1 MIKTEK
7 EVGIQMLSGE
17 KIQRL
22 RNEQNLSQKELAEK
36 LEVSRQAIAK
46 WETNRGI
53 PDIEN
58 LKRIAQL
65 FNVSIDY
72 LVDEEESIQDY
83 VMKIPIDIA
92 QYPMPKG
99 NALREDQVVLKNYP
113 NAQSILELYRQKKMT
128 NKEKVVDF
136 LLLPGMH
143 EVQDHWRNPS
153 KYYLVEEKG
162 ISYLVNVTHN
172 ELLTRRL
179 DIDVSGKFFEFAD
192 DRFMKTHR
200 KIKSS

>member
-1 MIKTEK
+1 
-7 EVGIQMLSGE
+7 MLSGE

-22 RNEQNLSQKELAEK
+22 RTEQNLSQKELAEK

-72 LVDEEESIQDY
+72 LVYEEESIQDY
-83 VMKIPIDIA
+83 VMKIPIDIE

-99 NALREDQVVLKNYP
+99 NAVREDQVVLENYP
-113 NAQSILELYRQKKMT
+113 NAQVIRELYRQKKMT
-128 NKEKVVDF
+128 NKEKMVDF
-136 LLLPGMH
+136 LLIPGLH
-143 EVQDHWRNPS
+143 EVEDHWRDPS
-153 KYYLVEEKG
+153 RYYLVEEKG
-162 ISYLVNVTHN
+162 INYLVNVTKS

-179 DIDVSGKFFEFAD
+179 DIDISEKFFEFAD
-192 DRFMKTHR
+192 DRFMKTRR
-200 KIKSS
+200 KLK

>member
-22 RNEQNLSQKELAEK
+22 GNEQNLSQKELAEK

-83 VMKIPIDIA
+83 VMIIPIDIA

-113 NAQSILELYRQKKMT
+113 NAQSILELYRQKRMT
-128 NKEKVVDF
+128 NK
-136 LLLPGMH
+136 
-143 EVQDHWRNPS
+143 
-153 KYYLVEEKG
+153 
-162 ISYLVNVTHN
+162 
-172 ELLTRRL
+172 
-179 DIDVSGKFFEFAD
+179 
-192 DRFMKTHR
+192 
-200 KIKSS
+200 

>member
-1 MIKTEK
+1 ME
-7 EVGIQMLSGE
+7 SGE

-22 RNEQNLSQKELAEK
+22 RTEQNLSQKELAEK
-36 LEVSRQAIAK
+36 LEVSRQAIAE

-72 LVDEEESIQDY
+72 LVYEEESIQDY
-83 VMKIPIDIA
+83 VMKIPIDIE

-99 NALREDQVVLKNYP
+99 NAVREDQVVLENYP
-113 NAQSILELYRQKKMT
+113 NAQSIRELYRQKNMT

-136 LLLPGMH
+136 LLLPGIH
-143 EVQDHWRNPS
+143 EVQDHWRDSS

-162 ISYLVNVTHN
+162 IDYLVNVTHN
-172 ELLTRRL
+172 EILTRRL
-179 DIDVSGKFFEFAD
+179 DMDLSEKFFEFAD
-192 DRFMKTHR
+192 DRFMKTRR
-200 KIKSS
+200 KLK

>member
-1 MIKTEK
+1 M
-7 EVGIQMLSGE
+7 QSGE

-22 RNEQNLSQKELAEK
+22 RSEQNLSQKELADK

-72 LVDEEESIQDY
+72 LVYEEESIQDY
-83 VMKIPIDIA
+83 VMKIPIDIE

-99 NALREDQVVLKNYP
+99 NAVREDQVVLENYP
-113 NAQSILELYRQKKMT
+113 NAQSIHELYRQKKMT

-136 LLLPGMH
+136 LVIPGLH
-143 EVQDHWRNPS
+143 EVQDHWRDPS
-153 KYYLVEEKG
+153 RYYLIEEKG
-162 ISYLVNVTHN
+162 INYLVNVTKS

-179 DIDVSGKFFEFAD
+179 DIDLSEKFFEFAD
-192 DRFMKTHR
+192 DRFMKTRR
-200 KIKSS
+200 KLK

>member
-1 MIKTEK
+1 
-7 EVGIQMLSGE
+7 MLSGE

-22 RNEQNLSQKELAEK
+22 RTEQNLSQKELAEK
-36 LEVSRQAIAK
+36 LEVSRQAIVK

-72 LVDEEESIQDY
+72 LVYEEKSIQDY
-83 VMKIPIDIA
+83 VMKIPIDIE

-99 NALREDQVVLKNYP
+99 NAVREDQVVLENYP
-113 NAQSILELYRQKKMT
+113 NAQAIRELYRQKKMT
-128 NKEKVVDF
+128 NKEKMVDF
-136 LLLPGMH
+136 LLIPGIH
-143 EVQDHWRNPS
+143 EVQDHWRDPS
-153 KYYLVEEKG
+153 RYYLIEEKG
-162 ISYLVNVTHN
+162 INYLVNVTKS

-179 DIDVSGKFFEFAD
+179 DMDISEKFFEFAD
-192 DRFMKTHR
+192 DRFMKTRR
-200 KIKSS
+200 KLK

>member
-72 LVDEEESIQDY
+72 LVYEEESIQDY
-83 VMKIPIDIA
+83 VMKIPIDIE
-92 QYPMPKG
+92 QFPMPKG
-99 NALREDQVVLKNYP
+99 NAVREDQVVLENYP
-113 NAQSILELYRQKKMT
+113 NAQSIRELYRQKKMT

-136 LLLPGMH
+136 LVIPGLH
-143 EVQDHWRNPS
+143 EVQDHWRDPS
-153 KYYLVEEKG
+153 RYYIIEEKG
-162 ISYLVNVTHN
+162 INYLVNVTKS
-172 ELLTRRL
+172 ELLIRRL
-179 DIDVSGKFFEFAD
+179 DIDLSEKFFEFAD
-192 DRFMKTHR
+192 DRFMKTRR
-200 KIKSS
+200 KLK

>member
-1 MIKTEK
+1 M
-7 EVGIQMLSGE
+7 QSGE

-22 RNEQNLSQKELAEK
+22 RSELNLSQKELADK

-72 LVDEEESIQDY
+72 LVYEEESIQDY
-83 VMKIPIDIA
+83 VMKIPIDIE

-99 NALREDQVVLKNYP
+99 NAVREDQVVLENYP
-113 NAQSILELYRQKKMT
+113 NAQSIRELYRQKNMT

-136 LLLPGMH
+136 LLLPGIH
-143 EVQDHWRNPS
+143 EVQDHWRDSS

-162 ISYLVNVTHN
+162 IDYLVNVTHN
-172 ELLTRRL
+172 EILTRRL
-179 DIDVSGKFFEFAD
+179 DMDLSEKFFEFAD
-192 DRFMKTHR
+192 DRFMKTRR
-200 KIKSS
+200 KLK

>member
-65 FNVSIDY
+65 FNISIDY
-72 LVDEEESIQDY
+72 LVYEEESIQDY
-83 VMKIPIDIA
+83 VMKIPIDIE
-92 QYPMPKG
+92 QFPMPKG
-99 NALREDQVVLKNYP
+99 NAVREDQVVLENYP
-113 NAQSILELYRQKKMT
+113 NAQSIRELYRQKKMT

-136 LLLPGMH
+136 LVIPGLH
-143 EVQDHWRNPS
+143 EVQDHWRDPS
-153 KYYLVEEKG
+153 RYYIIEEKG
-162 ISYLVNVTHN
+162 INYLVNVTKS
-172 ELLTRRL
+172 ELLIRRL
-179 DIDVSGKFFEFAD
+179 DIDLSEKFFEFAD
-192 DRFMKTHR
+192 DRFMKTRR
-200 KIKSS
+200 KLK

>member
-1 MIKTEK
+1 ME
-7 EVGIQMLSGE
+7 SGE

-22 RNEQNLSQKELAEK
+22 RTEQNLSQKELAEK
-36 LEVSRQAIAK
+36 LEVSRQAIAEWK
-46 WETNRGI
+46 SNRGI

-72 LVDEEESIQDY
+72 LVYEEESIQDY
-83 VMKIPIDIA
+83 VMKIPIDIE
-92 QYPMPKG
+92 QYPMPKV
-99 NALREDQVVLKNYP
+99 NAVREDQVVLENYP
-113 NAQSILELYRQKKMT
+113 NAQSIRELYRQKKMT

-153 KYYLVEEKG
+153 KYYLVGEKG
-162 ISYLVNVTHN
+162 VSYLVNVTHN

-179 DIDVSGKFFEFAD
+179 DIDVSGKFFEFDD
-192 DRFMKTHR
+192 DRFMKTRR
-200 KIKSS
+200 KLK

>member
-1 MIKTEK
+1 
-7 EVGIQMLSGE
+7 MLSGE

-22 RNEQNLSQKELAEK
+22 RTEQNLSQKELAEK

-53 PDIEN
+53 PDIDN

-72 LVDEEESIQDY
+72 LVYEEESIQDY
-83 VMKIPIDIA
+83 MMKIPIDIE

-99 NALREDQVVLKNYP
+99 NALREDQVVLENYP
-113 NAQSILELYRQKKMT
+113 NAQAIRELYRQKKMT
-128 NKEKVVDF
+128 NKEKMVDF
-136 LLLPGMH
+136 LLIPGLH
-143 EVQDHWRNPS
+143 EVEDHWRDPS
-153 KYYLVEEKG
+153 RYYLVEEKG
-162 ISYLVNVTHN
+162 INYLVNVTKS

-179 DIDVSGKFFEFAD
+179 DIDISEKFFEFAD
-192 DRFMKTHR
+192 DRFMKTCR
-200 KIKSS
+200 KLK

>member
-1 MIKTEK
+1 M
-7 EVGIQMLSGE
+7 QSGE

-22 RNEQNLSQKELAEK
+22 RTEQNLSQKELAEK

-72 LVDEEESIQDY
+72 LVYEEKSIQDY
-83 VMKIPIDIA
+83 VMKIPIDIE

-99 NALREDQVVLKNYP
+99 NALREDQVVLENYP
-113 NAQSILELYRQKKMT
+113 NAQAICELYRQKKMT
-128 NKEKVVDF
+128 NKEKMVDF
-136 LLLPGMH
+136 LLIPGIH

-162 ISYLVNVTHN
+162 INYLVNVTHN

-179 DIDVSGKFFEFAD
+179 DIDVSGKFFEYD
-192 DRFMKTHR
+192 DNKFTKTHR
-200 KIKSS
+200 KLR